1 MSYKVF
7 AAHRS
12 TSFGIALI
20 LTVAASLALPFE
32 LHAQDG
38 SWHLVANL
46 KNALISD
53 VECRSNGVC
62 AMVSNVVA
70 ESVIWIST
78 DAGRT
83 WEDVYRR
90 DFVRDTAAVGFAMLQ
105 FVGDSTIIVGTHKG
119 KIAISKD
126 LGRTFQYRTVTDTA
140 FTRWLQMDDRGRG
153 TVIFG
158 WHPLYRVFATQDTGR
173 TWSRVQLPDSI
184 RFADTIRALPSMRVA
199 ATSASWIGSERIA
212 VLLASDPDDV
222 LLTTTDLG
230 ASWTISR
237 EDNETIPWMKFVDS
251 TYGFLY
257 GGGAVYVV
265 PGDRKPSMYRT
276 TNGGVTWQRSLVG
289 ARIRDIATRDGRRII
304 AVGEL
309 DKVYTSL
316 DSGQTWELD
325 SFPVRGPVVSWC
337 ELADTGRGI
346 IVGAYGDLF
355 RKDAIGLVRSAREA
369 RRLASVSL
377 AGESIVVVHP
387 ETARRVSLALYD
399 LNGRLVEVLAT
410 TRLSSIQSAV
420 VFQRAGRAHPHYLAV
435 AMIDGNTASAATFIR
450 R

>member
-1 MSYKVF
+1 MSDQSY
-7 AAHRS
+7 RS
-12 TSFGIALI
+12 RTSLFSLSLVLIATLI
-20 LTVAASLALPFE
+20 LPLGVR
-32 LHAQDG
+32 AQENT
-38 SWHLVANL
+38 WRLVANL
-46 KNALISD
+46 ENALISD

-62 AMVSNVVA
+62 AMVSNVVS

-83 WEDVYRR
+83 WKDVYRR
-90 DFVRDTAAVGFAMLQ
+90 DFVRDTAAVGFVMLQ
-105 FVGDSTIIVGTHKG
+105 FVGDSTIVVGTHKG
-119 KIAISKD
+119 KIAISRD
-126 LGRTFQYRTVTDTA
+126 LGRTFEYRTVTDTA

-173 TWSRVQLPDSI
+173 TWSRVQLPDSV

-199 ATSASWIGSERIA
+199 ATSSSWIGSDRIA

-265 PGDRKPSMYRT
+265 PGDRKPSLYRT
-276 TNGGVTWQRSLVG
+276 TDGGGTWALSLIG
-289 ARIRDIATRDGRRII
+289 ARIRDVATNDGRKII

-309 DKVYTSL
+309 NKVYTSL

-337 ELADTGRGI
+337 ELPDTGSGF

-355 RKDAIGLVRSAREA
+355 RKDAVGLVNTLIESRGE
-369 RRLASVSL
+369 ASVSIS
-377 AGESIVVVHP
+377 GESIVVIHV
-387 ETARRVSLALYD
+387 ETAHLIGIALYD
-399 LNGRLVEVLAT
+399 LNGRLVDVLAT
-410 TRLSSIQSAV
+410 TRVGSARSVAQFQHSGVAHQVLIAIAIVDGQRTSS
-420 VFQRAGRAHPHYLAV
+420 
-435 AMIDGNTASAATFIR
+435 ATVIR